1 MVRGEGDPARAARL
15 SWAWVGW
22 KDEGEGED
30 SEGAM
35 LGWAGLGWRSGGR
48 ERVGSAAGVTDR
60 RSIGWISKDWGW
72 GSASGA
78 EIQPSS
84 LKRGIKEG

>member
-60 RSIGWISKDWGW
+60 RSIG
-72 GSASGA
+72 SARIGVGGLHLA
-78 EIQPSS
+78 QRYNHLP
-84 LKRGIKEG
+84 